1 MKVPNP
7 RIGATPAKESR
18 EQHELIVLH
27 KDGATGSEEGRNAI
41 GEHCVDRD
49 IGVPPCARKVW
60 FNAHIMKKR
69 PQRRIAKTLVVL
81 FNQRVRQRNRVED
94 EAPHIHRILTT
105 AVSSIPPNPSCAGA
119 R

>member
-69 PQRRIAKTLVVL
+69 PQRRIAKTFVVL
-81 FNQRVRQRNRVED
+81 FNQRLRQRNGVKD
-94 EAPHIHRILTT
+94 KAAQIQGILAT
-105 AVSSIPPNPSCAGA
+105 AVSSIPPHPGCPGA